1 MPDLSQLSI
10 FFLVFLRALAFL
22 VSGPLLSFGGIP
34 AFFKIGFSLALT
46 VVTYPLVT
54 PDNLAGVP
62 GDAWGYGLAVVSETA
77 FGLLLGTAVTII
89 LNSIRMAGQFI
100 DFQIGYSMANLVD
113 PVNNVQNTLLAQ
125 YLYLLALVFWFLL
138 DGHHTLIMGLAG
150 SYQIVPIS
158 AASFDGGVVY
168 TLIKIFSGAF
178 TIGLKVSAPILAVLL
193 MCDLTLGF
201 LARTTPQI
209 NVFITGFPIKIAAGL
224 LTLSLLIPLL
234 GAMLRFLFSTIEK
247 DLYTLMKAQL

>member
-1 MPDLSQLSI
+1 MPDLDQLPL
-10 FFLVFLRALAFL
+10 FFLVFLRALAFM

-34 AFFKIGFSLALT
+34 ALFKIGFSLALA
-46 VVTYPLVT
+46 VVAYPLAA
-54 PDNLAGVP
+54 PENLAGVP
-62 GDAWGYGLAVVSETA
+62 GDAWGYGLAVVSETGL
-77 FGLLLGTAVTII
+77 GLLLGVAVTMI
-89 LNSIRMAGQFI
+89 LNGIRMAGQFI
-100 DFQIGYSMANLVD
+100 DFQIGYSMANLID

-125 YLYLLALVFWFLL
+125 YLYLLALVFWFLI
-138 DGHHTLIMGLAG
+138 DGHYSLITGLAA
-150 SYQIVPIS
+150 SYQIVPIN
-158 AASFDGGVVY
+158 AASFDGGVIY

-178 TIGLKVSAPILAVLL
+178 TIGLKVAAPILAVLL

-234 GAMLRFLFSTIEK
+234 GTMLRFLFSTIEK
-247 DLYTLMKAQL
+247 DLYTLMKVQL